1 MGVAI
6 STAGT
11 TVTYAWETISG
22 TRPTT
27 GYIQIPDI
35 KEVPALDSAPE
46 ALDSTVLT
54 NKKYKS
60 SIDGLIDLGGNINF
74 TANLTNEFQTAW
86 ETFCAKKAENKKKDC
101 CAWVQVDTPGLN
113 KAIFIPCYPVDIG
126 SPARSVNAVLEASAY
141 ITPCGDLKWEEPI
154 AVTANSEL

>member
-11 TVTYAWETISG
+11 KVTYAWETVSG

-27 GYIQIPDI
+27 GYVHIPDI
-35 KEVPALDSAPE
+35 KEVPAFDSAPE
-46 ALDSTVLT
+46 ALDSTTLT
-54 NKKYKS
+54 KETYKS

-86 ETFCAKKAENKKKDC
+86 EAFWAKKAENKKKDC
-101 CAWVQVDTPGLN
+101 CAWVQIDTPGLN
-113 KAIFIPCYPVDIG
+113 
-126 SPARSVNAVLEASAY
+126 
-141 ITPCGDLKWEEPI
+141 
-154 AVTANSEL
+154 